1 MLHIKPK
8 FMNIRTIKSPLTKE
22 EIKLRK
28 KEFLKN
34 KKIVHKQYNLYISL
48 LNIFKNNLNLTGE
61 IKLLLENIQN
71 GLEKMTKFMI
81 EDRFDTPQK
90 KKVVRKKQRKSINPD
105 ELEFFGLGP
114 KPKTKKESLQLLD
127 IIKFFKTLE
136 NFILKRSDLLYQ
148 LEELQLGQFS
158 ITASEVIANLKTLLL
173 SSVSLDDKNRKL
185 LLDYVFSLVCIYRH
199 FKVKT
204 TPDVSTISGEYEGS
218 PLDQLECDWF
228 SQEKLSN

>member
-81 EDRFDTPQK
+81 EDRFNTPQK

-114 KPKTKKESLQLLD
+114 KPKTKKETLQLLD

-158 ITASEVIANLKTLLL
+158 TVASEVIANLKTLLL

-185 LLDYVFSLVCIYRH
+185 LLDYVFSIVCIYRH

-218 PLDQLECDWF
+218 PLDQLECD
-228 SQEKLSN
+228 